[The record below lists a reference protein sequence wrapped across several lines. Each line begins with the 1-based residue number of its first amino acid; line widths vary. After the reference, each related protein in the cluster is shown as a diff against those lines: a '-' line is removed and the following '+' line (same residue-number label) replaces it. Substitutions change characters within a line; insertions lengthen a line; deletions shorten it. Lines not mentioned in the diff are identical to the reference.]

1 MPLGRASASFAEAL
15 RELGWIEGKNIV
27 FEGRYAEDRL
37 DRLPALAVDLVRLN
51 VDVIVAVGT
60 LAHLAAKQATT
71 TIPIVMA
78 NAGDPVGSGLVA
90 SLAQPG
96 GNITGLSIMS
106 PDLAGKR
113 LEILKEVLPDV
124 FRVAVLW
131 NAANPYSALVFRE
144 TEATAQK
151 LRINIQSLEV
161 RGPADVDS
169 ALTASI
175 ERGAGAIIAVEDPLT
190 FGQRKLIAEF
200 SAKNR
205 LPTIYGLRE
214 LAESGG
220 LLTYGASLRD
230 LWHRAAGY
238 VDKILKGAKPG
249 DLPVQQPTKFELV
262 INLKT
267 AKTLGLTIPPSLLAR
282 ADEVIE

>member
-1 MPLGRASASFAEAL
+1 M
-15 RELGWIEGKNIV
+15 
-27 FEGRYAEDRL
+27 
-37 DRLPALAVDLVRLN
+37 RLN

-96 GNITGLSIMS
+96 WEHYGTSSIMS

-151 LRINIQSLEV
+151 LRINI
-161 RGPADVDS
+161 
-169 ALTASI
+169 
-175 ERGAGAIIAVEDPLT
+175 
-190 FGQRKLIAEF
+190 
-200 SAKNR
+200 
-205 LPTIYGLRE
+205 
-214 LAESGG
+214 
-220 LLTYGASLRD
+220 
-230 LWHRAAGY
+230 
-238 VDKILKGAKPG
+238 
-249 DLPVQQPTKFELV
+249 
-262 INLKT
+262 
-267 AKTLGLTIPPSLLAR
+267 
-282 ADEVIE
+282 